1 VSMKPVVSPNS
12 RPSNATPAAD
22 SQWSEDRLAWLA
34 LALTPGM
41 GPRRILSA
49 MEKLGAPSRL
59 FQLALTEIESLG
71 LPVESVKFIA
81 EGKARDAAE
90 AEWKRTYDSGG
101 SLLTYADEEYPERLR
116 EIYDAPA
123 VLWVRGNRSLFSRP
137 ALAVIGTRH
146 PTPYGAGM
154 AEMLSRDL
162 GLRKL
167 VILSGMARGIDTAAH
182 KGAIAAK
189 APTIA
194 IWGTGID
201 VIYPKENKHLAE
213 QILLGGGAILSEFP
227 MGTFPAPQNFPKRNR
242 IISGMSVGVL
252 VVEASETSGTRVTA
266 RCALE
271 QNRDVYAVPG
281 NVTNKTAWGPNTLI
295 KQGARLVATWED
307 IWEDL
312 PSQVRI
318 QLEEH
323 LEAESNVGVTAASES
338 NRPADASLFSAT
350 QLAPNE
356 ERVFQALHTDEAL
369 QLDELMEKL
378 EAVLTSSEV
387 FTALFELELAG
398 RVKQLPGKNF
408 VRSF

>member
-1 VSMKPVVSPNS
+1 MKVALSLNS
-12 RPSNATPAAD
+12 KPGDKAPAATTP
-22 SQWSEDRLAWLA
+22 WSEDRLAWLA
-34 LALTPGM
+34 LALTPGL

-49 MEKLGAPSRL
+49 VEKLGVASRL
-59 FQLALTEIESLG
+59 FQLALTELESLA
-71 LPVESVKFIA
+71 LPAESVKFIA
-81 EGKARDAAE
+81 EGNARDAAE
-90 AEWKRTYDSGG
+90 EEWKRVYDNGG
-101 SLLTYADEEYPERLR
+101 SLLTYAEEEYPHRLR

-123 VLWVRGNRSLFSRP
+123 VLWIRGNRTLFSRP
-137 ALAVIGTRH
+137 SLAVIGTRH

-162 GLRKL
+162 ALRKV

-182 KGAIAAK
+182 KGALAAK

-213 QILLGGGAILSEFP
+213 QILSFGGTIISEFP

-281 NVTNKTAWGPNTLI
+281 NVTSKTAWGPNTLI

-312 PSQVRI
+312 PTQVRI
-318 QLEEH
+318 ELEER
-323 LEAESNVGVTAASES
+323 LEAEANVGVNTPSASNQPS
-338 NRPADASLFSAT
+338 DASLFSAS

-378 EAVLTSSEV
+378 EAELTSSEV